1 MDLLRAT
8 STFIRVV
15 DTGSLSAAGRD
26 LGLSQSAV
34 SQQIAALE
42 QHLAVRLIR
51 RTTRQMTLTDAGAD
65 YYQRAQV
72 IIEAVHEATEA
83 ASGHAASLSGPLRI
97 HAPVGFGQSHIAE
110 VAIAFQQHHPSVAIE
125 LILDDRI
132 VDLTAEAVDVAV
144 RFGTLSSP
152 SLVVRRLGTLPRVLV
167 ASPAY
172 LADHGNPED
181 VAALADHV
189 QVRFN
194 GAATGDIIPL
204 IGPDGPVDVS
214 VKTAFMT
221 NNPVTLTKALVAGF
235 GIGAAQLPL
244 ISAELQKGQLVR
256 LMTEFEYTPLE
267 VHAVYPSRRF
277 IPAKVRAFV
286 DFLQVSTKDAW

>member
-1 MDLLRAT
+1 MDLLRAM

-65 YYQRAQV
+65 YYQRAKM
-72 IIEAVHEATEA
+72 IIDAVHEATETA
-83 ASGHAASLSGPLRI
+83 AGHAASLSGPLRI
-97 HAPVGFGQSHIAE
+97 HA
-110 VAIAFQQHHPSVAIE
+110 
-125 LILDDRI
+125 
-132 VDLTAEAVDVAV
+132 
-144 RFGTLSSP
+144 
-152 SLVVRRLGTLPRVLV
+152 
-167 ASPAY
+167 
-172 LADHGNPED
+172 
-181 VAALADHV
+181 
-189 QVRFN
+189 
-194 GAATGDIIPL
+194 
-204 IGPDGPVDVS
+204 
-214 VKTAFMT
+214 
-221 NNPVTLTKALVAGF
+221 PVTLTKALVAGF

-244 ISAELQKGQLVR
+244 ISAELQTGQLVR
-256 LMTEFEYTPLE
+256 LMTEFEYTPLD